1 MTRFPDTIIVLD
13 AARTVYVY
21 AAAHHH
27 ELSNEIINN
36 ITHVYYIHIHVLKC
50 VCFRPFPF
58 TESTTATLSRSRT
71 YIIYILYTP
80 NRNPTEWP
88 QLSVH
93 ARIHAAISFFRHNIT
108 YSICRPIRY
117 NYV

>member
-13 AARTVYVY
+13 AARTVYIY
-21 AAAHHH
+21 TWPHTITK
-27 ELSNEIINN
+27 LSNEIINN
-36 ITHVYYIHIHVLKC
+36 ITYIHICVLKC

-71 YIIYILYTP
+71 YIYLCTP
-80 NRNPTEWP
+80 NRNPAEWP

-93 ARIHAAISFFRHNIT
+93 ARIHARISFFRHNT
-108 YSICRPIRY
+108 MYT
-117 NYV
+117 V